1 MPLDDTWIHFTFA
14 RNLSQYGSFG
24 LNPGEF
30 SGGAT
35 SPLWVLILALAY
47 GLTHQMFFS
56 ALALGALFTLLTAL
70 SVYHLVCDLTKNKNV
85 SFFAAAFS
93 LVSGRFLWGG
103 FSGME
108 VPLFAFLTVQA
119 IYWHQRFTDER
130 KISFF
135 SSFLFGLATLARPE
149 GYLLFGLAFVELLIR
164 NFRFT
169 KENGLRL
176 ACFLALYGLLVAP
189 NMLFSWMMTGRIL
202 CSSYYSKMSIFWSA
216 SPMVYLREY
225 LKCTFLDNPVLF
237 FFIFPGLVG
246 LLKNR
251 RYLLAFWL
259 LVFPIVAAW
268 KAPLV
273 IHHMRYTMPFV
284 PLYAS
289 VGCIGLFRLCQKRFF
304 GAAGIVFFVL
314 LFFTF
319 EWSIRFSR
327 DVASIQH
334 QQVPIARWLK
344 QHVPEGVAVGTN
356 DIGAISYLSGR
367 KVVDLCGIADAR
379 ILDLIYSHGKKREM
393 LVKLYGYLSQ
403 QNVRY
408 LAVYPEWFR
417 GVLGGLSLKKVYE
430 VRLKDNTITG
440 GDTMEVYEIL

>member
-1 MPLDDTWIHFTFA
+1 
-14 RNLSQYGSFG
+14 
-24 LNPGEF
+24 
-30 SGGAT
+30 
-35 SPLWVLILALAY
+35 
-47 GLTHQMFFS
+47 
-56 ALALGALFTLLTAL
+56 
-70 SVYHLVCDLTKNKNV
+70 
-85 SFFAAAFS
+85 
-93 LVSGRFLWGG
+93 
-103 FSGME
+103 
-108 VPLFAFLTVQA
+108 
-119 IYWHQRFTDER
+119 
-130 KISFF
+130 
-135 SSFLFGLATLARPE
+135 
-149 GYLLFGLAFVELLIR
+149 
-164 NFRFT
+164 
-169 KENGLRL
+169 
-176 ACFLALYGLLVAP
+176 
-189 NMLFSWMMTGRIL
+189 
-202 CSSYYSKMSIFWSA
+202 
-216 SPMVYLREY
+216 
-225 LKCTFLDNPVLF
+225 
-237 FFIFPGLVG
+237 
-246 LLKNR
+246 
-251 RYLLAFWL
+251 
-259 LVFPIVAAW
+259 
-268 KAPLV
+268 
-273 IHHMRYTMPFV
+273 MRYTMPFV

-289 VGCIGLFRLCQKRFF
+289 VGCIGLFRLCQRRFF